1 MEQKERTEQVEQAK
15 RKTIGAGVRF
25 IATVLL
31 FLVVFWVFFEV
42 FNAKRQ
48 GRVPTFFGYSF
59 SVVITGSMEP
69 EIHVGELLIVRST
82 DIESIEVGN
91 DILFV
96 GKSGVV
102 AGQHI
107 VHRVIEKGTDEKGL
121 WFRTQG
127 VGNAGADADLVR
139 ADNFVGKAV
148 AHSVFWGKIFSFLT
162 NTEALMMLAVLVLAA
177 PFGVKQIIR
186 IVRATKT
193 DETEGKEEKEGKTDH
208 TPKGNG

>member
-1 MEQKERTEQVEQAK
+1 MEQTEQVEQAK

-69 EIHVGELLIVRST
+69 DIHVGELLVVRKT
-82 DIESIEVGN
+82 DIEEIEIGD
-91 DILFV
+91 DILFIS
-96 GKSGVV
+96 KSGVV

-107 VHRVIEKGTDEKGL
+107 VHRVIDKGTDEKGL
-121 WFRTQG
+121 WLQTKG
-127 VGNAGADADLVR
+127 THNAGPDEALVR
-139 ADNFVGKAV
+139 SDNFVGKAV

-177 PFGVKQIIR
+177 PFALKQILR